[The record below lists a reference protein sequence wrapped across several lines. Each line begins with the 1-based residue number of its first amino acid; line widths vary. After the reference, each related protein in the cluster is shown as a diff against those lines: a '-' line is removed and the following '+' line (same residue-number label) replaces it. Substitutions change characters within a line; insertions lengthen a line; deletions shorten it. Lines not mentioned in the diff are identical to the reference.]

1 MSVSTENKPNNEET
15 TTTKIN
21 GTIKDSPSK
30 PEPPKPKPNHDQNLP
45 NDDNNEELKED
56 PSENNGM
63 IKNGTSSSHK
73 NGTSHMNGK
82 NGIHLDPT
90 ELLEVGM
97 LEHHEWETFTMD
109 EQKLESNC
117 HPVSWSNCD
126 ATSFE
131 VRRGPNY
138 VSGQKAPSRKALYT
152 VFALDAYKL
161 PNKINKITKYINV
174 DKYIK
179 QYKVPYDKDKYPLPP
194 IFVLNCMV
202 PNYPPELMG
211 GKVDGEGYQIIMY
224 ARLSDEVQELLDRYS
239 QDPDNIQLSPS
250 VDLLRRFIQ
259 SDLEDRTNN
268 PLRNRF
274 KCIARIMNPNHTD
287 FGFLANRLVRRYNG
301 RPFLARTSSTFYHEP
316 GKYFAADI
324 DAHIFGYPARQ
335 GLSYVKG
342 TIQTA
347 IYDVAFVIEGHTNE
361 ELPEQILA
369 CCRISKMGVDLCKEF
384 PKKFMNL
391 ALKEKEKHKEREQK
405 EKELQQQSNQD
416 TMNLNDNND
425 NRSSPK
431 NSQYPK
437 SQANLHNI
445 AQNGQQKS
453 NNNDNDNASKS
464 KSATSLV
471 DKKDGGN
478 GGNGGNDNKGW
489 GGWW

>member
-1 MSVSTENKPNNEET
+1 MSQSTENEEVV
-15 TTTKIN
+15 N
-21 GTIKDSPSK
+21 GNAKSSQSK
-30 PEPPKPKPNHDQNLP
+30 PEINGNLNNQ
-45 NDDNNEELKED
+45 NDDNEEKKED
-56 PSENNGM
+56 ASNGY
-63 IKNGTSSSHK
+63 KNGIHK
-73 NGTSHMNGK
+73 NGHIENGK
-82 NGIHLDPT
+82 NGGIHIDPS

-138 VSGQKAPSRKALYT
+138 VSGQKAPSKKALYT

-174 DKYIK
+174 DKYIEK
-179 QYKVPYDKDKYPLPP
+179 FKTPYDKDKYPLPP

-224 ARLSDEVQELLDRYS
+224 ARLSDEVQELLTKYS
-239 QDPDNIQLSPS
+239 QDPDNVKLSPS
-250 VDLLRRFIQ
+250 VDLLKRFIQ
-259 SDLEDRTNN
+259 SDLDDRKDNE
-268 PLRNRF
+268 LRNRF

-347 IYDVAFVIEGHTNE
+347 IYDVAFVIEGKTND

-384 PKKFMNL
+384 PKKFMEL
-391 ALKEKEKHKEREQK
+391 AQK
-405 EKELQQQSNQD
+405 EKEANKDRLEKEKMLQQQNKKPM
-416 TMNLNDNND
+416 MN
-425 NRSSPK
+425 
-431 NSQYPK
+431 Y
-437 SQANLHNI
+437 
-445 AQNGQQKS
+445 QNKY
-453 NNNDNDNASKS
+453 
-464 KSATSLV
+464 
-471 DKKDGGN
+471 
-478 GGNGGNDNKGW
+478 
-489 GGWW
+489 